1 MSNEQQL
8 LLFRHEYDVIYSRT
22 IAQPQNEHRVVND
35 FLILE
40 VVGQEDG
47 LYDIIA
53 RNRPKLRND
62 IIDVELVALLQH
74 EEVTL
79 AVRRVRV
86 DQPLQLVENITLL
99 IDSVTSAVVSLCI
112 AE

>member
-8 LLFRHEYDVIYSRT
+8 LLFRHEYDVINSRT

-35 FLILE
+35 FLVLE

-99 IDSVTSAVVSLCI
+99 IDSVTSAVVGLCI